1 MSKTKSFFGPAQMII
16 LTNEA
21 IDEGQ
26 DSGKLQFARPGA
38 FEDETEDMILPD
50 GETINVDGN
59 DFVAPP
65 EIEINLDYDDNIAY
79 Y

>member
-1 MSKTKSFFGPAQMII
+1 MSKKKNYFSPAQMMI
-16 LTNEA
+16 LTSGV

-26 DSGKLQFARPGA
+26 SGGGFQFAKPDP
-38 FEDETEDMILPD
+38 FVDEDEDLILPD
-50 GETINVDGN
+50 GESIGVEGN